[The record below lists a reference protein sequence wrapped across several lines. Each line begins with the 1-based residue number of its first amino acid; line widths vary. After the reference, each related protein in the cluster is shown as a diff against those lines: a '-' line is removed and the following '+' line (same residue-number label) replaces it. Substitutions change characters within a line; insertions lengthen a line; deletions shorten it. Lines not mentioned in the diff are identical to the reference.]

1 MNNKGTAFE
10 WEDLEELWEGS
21 VKGSQI
27 QIQLSD
33 LINELK
39 ANTSEFEKHVIQQD
53 LMNLDQYFSD
63 FKQMTSQ
70 FEKDSIKND
79 MDKITRALRS
89 FFDLFKK
96 RN

>member
-1 MNNKGTAFE
+1 MKHKETAFE
-10 WEDLEELWEGS
+10 WEDLEELWESS

-39 ANTSEFEKHVIQQD
+39 MNTGQFEMNAIQRD
-53 LMNLDQYFSD
+53 LEELDPYFSD
-63 FKQMTSQ
+63 FKDMTSQ

-79 MDKITRALRS
+79 LAKITESLRS
-89 FFDLFKK
+89 FFDFFKK